1 MLELVKRG
9 DISKCSFAFI
19 VDRDEW
25 LYADKKNQLE
35 YDERTI
41 LHIAQLRDVS
51 LVVFPAYKDT
61 EAGIRSLEE
70 RKAEFLKQHNDENAN
85 NQKENQERVA
95 VDSPKD
101 SPAADQGTPLGAGV
115 AQSQSRGRLAAQL
128 RLKERINSNN

>member
-1 MLELVKRG
+1 
-9 DISKCSFAFI
+9 
-19 VDRDEW
+19 
-25 LYADKKNQLE
+25 
-35 YDERTI
+35 
-41 LHIAQLRDVS
+41 LRDVS